1 MDHIEGF
8 LMTSKE
14 TIQSILNIIKAN
26 QESYYSYITA
36 YKNPRESVLT
46 YMICEDLRESF
57 AGLAVETDI
66 KLKINDKNRYIDIIL
81 YKNDNPFIYLLIR
94 REYGGNDVP
103 IEKDTRKVEFLTSKN
118 ANTIGIVT
126 CFLNPPSKDV
136 RYVVFENGVK
146 SIPSDE
152 TEFSTI

>member
-1 MDHIEGF
+1 
-8 LMTSKE
+8 MTSME

-26 QESYYSYITA
+26 HESYYSYITG
-36 YKNPRESVLT
+36 YKNPRESILN
-46 YMICEDLRESF
+46 YMICEDLRKSF
-57 AGLAVETDI
+57 TGLTVETDI
-66 KLKINDKNRYIDIIL
+66 KLKVNDKNRYIDVIL

-94 REYGGNDVP
+94 REYGKNNIP
-103 IEKDTRKVEFLTSKN
+103 IEKDTRKVEFLTSEN

-126 CFLNPPSKDV
+126 CFLNPPSKDI
-136 RYVVFENGVK
+136 RYVVFVNGIK